1 MSLSSPTGAWRS
13 AFHRLGMAAATITVS
28 EPLEAQAASESGIP
42 MEESIPE
49 RRPDGGTATF
59 AVSAHASRASD
70 ATTPQNDAPDLSQ
83 GEESAARRSFVVQW
97 QDRIDQR
104 RAGVASP
111 ATTARRRSR
120 SLESDDQDDAD
131 TAESPTRYS
140 ARSKQARTVCCDC
153 ARTASC
159 GLGSACLC

>member
-1 MSLSSPTGAWRS
+1 
-13 AFHRLGMAAATITVS
+13 MAAATIAVS

-49 RRPDGGTATF
+49 RRTDGETANS

-70 ATTPQNDAPDLSQ
+70 AATPHIDAPDLSQ

-104 RAGVASP
+104 RAGIDSP

-131 TAESPTRYS
+131 TAESPT
-140 ARSKQARTVCCDC
+140 
-153 ARTASC
+153 
-159 GLGSACLC
+159 